1 MPLGRSIGL
10 GDAYYRQTP
19 EQCLNAYLKVVEDL
33 IINKE
38 NRSAKHVHELK
49 TKKEDSEYI
58 IKGNLREMM
67 EKSQE
72 KDEQIKVL
80 KTQIEKLNNETKSNI
95 EEFINI
101 AKQIQEITSR
111 TKIDPNTRKKMKT
124 RESGRDGI
132 FELYIQDREQ
142 KRKRKQEP
150 EQHLQKY
157 TIQEQQQQER
167 C

>member
-1 MPLGRSIGL
+1 
-10 GDAYYRQTP
+10 
-19 EQCLNAYLKVVEDL
+19 
-33 IINKE
+33 
-38 NRSAKHVHELK
+38 
-49 TKKEDSEYI
+49 
-58 IKGNLREMM
+58 MM

-72 KDEQIKVL
+72 KDGQIKVL

-124 RESGRDGI
+124 GEIGRDGI

-150 EQHLQKY
+150 EQHLQRY
-157 TIQEQQQQER
+157 TIQEQQQQQER

>member
-1 MPLGRSIGL
+1 M
-10 GDAYYRQTP
+10 
-19 EQCLNAYLKVVEDL
+19 
-33 IINKE
+33 
-38 NRSAKHVHELK
+38 AKQVHELK

-72 KDEQIKVL
+72 KDGQIKVL

-95 EEFINI
+95 EEFIDI
-101 AKQIQEITSR
+101 AKQIQEINSKI
-111 TKIDPNTRKKMKT
+111 KIDPNTRKKMKT
-124 RESGRDGI
+124 GEIGRDEI

-142 KRKRKQEP
+142 KSKRKQEL

-157 TIQEQQQQER
+157 TIQEQQQQQQER

>member
-1 MPLGRSIGL
+1 MPLGHSIGL

-19 EQCLNAYLKVVEDL
+19 EQCLNAYLEVVEDL

-49 TKKEDSEYI
+49 TKKEDSKYI
-58 IKGNLREMM
+58 IKGYLREMM

-72 KDEQIKVL
+72 KDGQIKVL
-80 KTQIEKLNNETKSNI
+80 KTQIEKLNNETKSKI

-124 RESGRDGI
+124 GEIGRDGI

-157 TIQEQQQQER
+157 TIQEQQQEW

>member
-1 MPLGRSIGL
+1 
-10 GDAYYRQTP
+10 
-19 EQCLNAYLKVVEDL
+19 
-33 IINKE
+33 
-38 NRSAKHVHELK
+38 
-49 TKKEDSEYI
+49 
-58 IKGNLREMM
+58 M

-72 KDEQIKVL
+72 KDGQTKVL

-95 EEFINI
+95 EEFIDI
-101 AKQIQEITSR
+101 AKQIQEINSR

-124 RESGRDGI
+124 GEIGRDEI
-132 FELYIQDREQ
+132 FELYIQDREE
-142 KRKRKQEP
+142 KSKRKQEL